1 MKKILILAILVVIL
15 TQINGQRTYDPEAVY
30 NFTYLTNYTYNVDK
44 LQMCAVP
51 SADKTHCITC
61 VNPLLSVL
69 YLGGGV
75 YTFCMLEFPLD
86 ECYAFDYC
94 YNCLLCHD
102 GYWLN
107 QTVNDVNFCIP
118 KSQGCLN
125 YDSINKKCVT
135 CMDGWVMNTTINK
148 ISLLSEYYCMFVPD
162 KNCLQYDTN
171 YTCLQCASGYSVLNG
186 KCVMTLPNCALVN
199 GNICSKC
206 NTNY

>member
-125 YDSINKKCVT
+125 YDSINKKVC
-135 CMDGWVMNTTINK
+135 DLYGWLGHEHYYQQKYPYCLSIIVCSSLIKIVSNMTPTIHVFNV
-148 ISLLSEYYCMFVPD
+148 SLVI
-162 KNCLQYDTN
+162 QY
-171 YTCLQCASGYSVLNG
+171 
-186 KCVMTLPNCALVN
+186 
-199 GNICSKC
+199 
-206 NTNY
+206 